1 MSDETGLRE
10 LIAEEISEQV
20 AVSDLLGDGSLE
32 DSVDADAIGTTV
44 GGEFGARMGR
54 ELGGAVGRE
63 IHDAIADRSEN
74 GTSLSGL
81 WSDLTTAAR
90 DAVIDALEGE
100 TAANGDEAVDE
111 ADETDSRGDEV
122 VGDDEAADE
131 DVSDNAGADSES
143 EPGADDLEGLRKETL
158 VEFLGIV
165 SYSDLQSIAK
175 DVDVRANLS
184 REEMVERIVET
195 VSESEDGTFTAPA
208 NEEAS

>member
-1 MSDETGLRE
+1 MSDETGLRG

-32 DSVDADAIGTTV
+32 DSVDADAIGATV

-63 IHDAIADRSEN
+63 IHDAITDRSEN
-74 GTSLSGL
+74 GTSWSGL

-90 DAVIDALEGE
+90 DAVVDVLEGE
-100 TAANGDEAVDE
+100 TAADGDETVDEAGETDSHGDEA
-111 ADETDSRGDEV
+111 G
-122 VGDDEAADE
+122 GGDEAADE
-131 DVSDNAGADSES
+131 DVSDDAGEDGES
-143 EPGADDLEGLRKETL
+143 EPGAGDLEGLRKETL
-158 VEFLGIV
+158 VEFLEIV

-195 VSESEDGTFTAPA
+195 VSESEDGTVTATA